1 MQETQVQSLG
11 QEDPLEEEMAA
22 HSSVLAWRIPWTEE
36 PHGLQ
41 SRGPKESDET
51 EHTHA
56 HTRLPIR
63 HMKGKE
69 GCWKQTSNEK
79 SPSQVSGWV
88 NDKVVSDSHRKP
100 TLRLHTAEDPHWT
113 YDLVRLYLP
122 RTLHCLF
129 LQLDY
134 FSCLYNAG
142 FLFSNMSSL
151 LSFR

>member
-79 SPSQVSGWV
+79 SPSQVSGCV

-100 TLRLHTAEDPHWT
+100 TLRLHSRRPSLNLWSCQTLPTQDFTLPFPPA
-113 YDLVRLYLP
+113 RL
-122 RTLHCLF
+122 LF
-129 LQLDY
+129 LSLQHWLLVFQHE
-134 FSCLYNAG
+134 FST
-142 FLFSNMSSL
+142 
-151 LSFR
+151 